1 MNQNTDNIIYDI
13 ELSISPLRG
22 QPEIN
27 CIKYSYIKMRK
38 TYDGI
43 KTAFNNYQTNE
54 KPNQDRIINKFLSV
68 DAILSSVDQFT
79 FNLDS

>member
-1 MNQNTDNIIYDI
+1 
-13 ELSISPLRG
+13 
-22 QPEIN
+22 
-27 CIKYSYIKMRK
+27 MRK